1 MHDGD
6 GMGGEGGLGGAPIV
20 WAELLQA
27 RRRRRKFWPEHRF
40 YCVFND
46 FGGFRW
52 GFVSSAAVPAR
63 SCVAT
68 SVAWLQLLT
77 SSLPPL
83 PLRCRARLL
92 PVVVLILVVLLI
104 LSWLCQWEQLAVA
117 LAATRAAMQLCIG
130 QRWNPA
136 QWSPVRDTSSTET
149 HR

>member
-6 GMGGEGGLGGAPIV
+6 GMGGQESGRSPYSLGGAPTSAPQAKKNFGRNTV
-20 WAELLQA
+20 FTAFLLILGGSGGVLCPRPQCLRA
-27 RRRRRKFWPEHRF
+27 AAWPPPLLG
-40 YCVFND
+40 C
-46 FGGFRW
+46 
-52 GFVSSAAVPAR
+52 SS
-63 SCVAT
+63 
-68 SVAWLQLLT
+68 

-136 QWSPVRDTSSTET
+136 QWSPIRDTSSTET